1 MAGCGVSAVS
11 GCLVLGLVAGGAH
24 NLASLK
30 EATVIVELLEGLGI
44 DVLGLVGGGIH
55 GLVE

>member
-24 NLASLK
+24 NLASL
-30 EATVIVELLEGLGI
+30 EESTVVVELLEGLGI
-44 DVLGLVGGGIH
+44 DVL
-55 GLVE
+55 